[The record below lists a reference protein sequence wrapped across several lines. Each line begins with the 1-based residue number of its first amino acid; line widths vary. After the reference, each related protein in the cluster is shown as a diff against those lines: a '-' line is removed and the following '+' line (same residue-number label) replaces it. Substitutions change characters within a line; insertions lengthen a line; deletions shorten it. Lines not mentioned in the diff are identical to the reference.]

1 MVKVLS
7 WGISLL
13 GLSLLGVSSVTAQN
27 FSNAPIGPGVEDV
40 FQRAT
45 FHNSGSFYAITGVS
59 GQFNNIFGWRFLR
72 AQPLFKGSYIDNLFT
87 LDARLVNAI
96 YRDYLQQQTDGP
108 VVRTRDLAN
117 PFNSSMLE
125 ADSAITPP

>member
-1 MVKVLS
+1 
-7 WGISLL
+7 
-13 GLSLLGVSSVTAQN
+13 
-27 FSNAPIGPGVEDV
+27 VEDV
-40 FQRAT
+40 FERAT

-72 AQPLFKGSYIDNLFT
+72 SQPLFKGSYIDNLFT
-87 LDARLVNAI
+87 LDARLVEAI